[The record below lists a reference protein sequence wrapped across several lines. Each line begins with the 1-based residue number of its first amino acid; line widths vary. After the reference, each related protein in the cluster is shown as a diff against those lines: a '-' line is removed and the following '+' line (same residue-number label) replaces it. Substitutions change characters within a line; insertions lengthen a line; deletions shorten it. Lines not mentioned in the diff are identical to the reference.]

1 MCEFQNT
8 WDNCVSKFVSKRKD
22 DILSNDEQNFMCLV
36 VDEVILSTQQIMD
49 DPIIIDD
56 KHSNNKK
63 KINSYLGGETRRVQ
77 GSEEKRPVAIE
88 DWYGN
93 GSVAPLKEK
102 FYLNC
107 ERCNNTVSANT
118 LKSELICGEYCNGC
132 SSVICYECIPDEKR
146 FCRLNLGSKRI
157 EVRNYS
163 DRRCNQ
169 IINSDYIKKYTSKYC
184 EKCAF
189 ENLKNGKCMV
199 QIKEWYKRKHEK
211 EMDDLML
218 SYNSYK
224 W

>member
-1 MCEFQNT
+1 MCEFQET
-8 WDNCVSKFVSKRKD
+8 WDNCVSKYISKIISDSKRKD
-22 DILSNDEQNFMCLV
+22 EILSNDEQDFMCLV
-36 VDEVILSTQQIMD
+36 VDEVSTQQIMD
-49 DPIIIDD
+49 APIIED
-56 KHSNNKK
+56 KHSNNKE
-63 KINSYLGGETRRVQ
+63 KINSYLGKVMG
-77 GSEEKRPVAIE
+77 
-88 DWYGN
+88 
-93 GSVAPLKEK
+93 K

-146 FCRLNLGSKRI
+146 FFRLNLGSKRI

-169 IINSDYIKKYTSKYC
+169 IINSDYIKKYTTKYC

-189 ENLKNGKCMV
+189 ENLKNGKCMI
-199 QIKEWYKRKHEK
+199 QIKEWYRRKHDK

-218 SYNSYK
+218 SYRKY
-224 W
+224 